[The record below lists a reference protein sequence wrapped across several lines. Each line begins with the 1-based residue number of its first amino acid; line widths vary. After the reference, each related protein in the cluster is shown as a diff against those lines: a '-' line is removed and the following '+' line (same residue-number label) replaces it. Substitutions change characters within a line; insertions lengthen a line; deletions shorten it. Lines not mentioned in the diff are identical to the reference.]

1 MSKKHRSKKIA
12 PPVYT
17 GAPAKPAPRTLPEAL
32 GMKPEPTVIMALTN
46 GQAEGWICNA
56 AIQRVQGAGAMRD
69 YIRIEDLCT
78 VQCEEPDPG
87 CHRVRVTVE
96 RA

>member
-1 MSKKHRSKKIA
+1 MSKKFKNKIA

-17 GAPAKPAPRTLPEAL
+17 GALAKPVPQSERAPIST
-32 GMKPEPTVIMALTN
+32 T
-46 GQAEGWICNA
+46 QAEGWICNA
-56 AIQRVQGAGAMRD
+56 AIQRVEGAGAMRD

-96 RA
+96 RM